1 MENFEDPI
9 QKNLREK
16 LKESGTE
23 FSQENKNR
31 FLTKEEIEDRKNKN
45 KNDK

>member
-1 MENFEDPI
+1 MEKFEDPI
-9 QKNLREK
+9 QKKFREK

-31 FLTKEEIEDRKNKN
+31 FLTKEEIEDREKNK
-45 KNDK
+45 KNEK

>member
-1 MENFEDPI
+1 MEKFEDPI
-9 QKNLREK
+9 QKKFREK

-31 FLTKEEIEDRKNKN
+31 FLTEKEIEDRKNKN